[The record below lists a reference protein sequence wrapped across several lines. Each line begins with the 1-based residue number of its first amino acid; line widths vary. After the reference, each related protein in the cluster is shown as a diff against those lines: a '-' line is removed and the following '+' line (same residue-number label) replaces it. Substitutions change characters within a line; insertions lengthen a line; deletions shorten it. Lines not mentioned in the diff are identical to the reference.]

1 MRPADHQQSI
11 LIEPART
18 PFDLDLS
25 GIWAHRELVYFLT
38 LRDIKVRYK
47 QTALGVVWV
56 LLQPLLTAGILALV
70 FSSFARFE
78 TTVPYP
84 AFVLGGTLIWIF
96 VFTAVSMTSGSFI
109 NNANLVT
116 KVYFPRLIVPLASTL
131 ACIFD
136 LAVSLPLLALVLV
149 YYGIVPSWG
158 IVLAPVFV
166 AMAFIQAAAFG
177 TLFSALNV
185 RYRDV
190 KFALPFFLQ
199 VWMLASPVFYPASM
213 IPERWRLLFALNPL
227 TGIVE
232 GWRSAIFGAPFDWAV
247 IGVSAA
253 SMTACTLLSVYVF
266 RKMEDDF
273 ADFI

>member
-1 MRPADHQQSI
+1 MRAADHHQSI

-25 GIWAHRELVYFLT
+25 GIWSHRELVYFLT

-56 LLQPLLTAGILALV
+56 LLQPLLTAVILALI

-78 TTVPYP
+78 TAAPYP
-84 AFVLGGTLIWIF
+84 AFVLSGTLLWIF
-96 VFTAVSMTSGSFI
+96 VFTAVSMTSGSFV

-136 LAVSLPLLALVLV
+136 LVVSLPLLALVIA
-149 YYGIVPSWG
+149 YYGIAPSWG
-158 IVLAPVFV
+158 ILLAPVFV
-166 AMAFIQAAAFG
+166 TMAFIQAAAFG

-227 TGIVE
+227 TGIIE
-232 GWRSAIFGAPFDWAV
+232 GWRSSIFGTPFDWSV

-253 SMTACTLLSVYVF
+253 SMAACALLSIFVF

>member
-1 MRPADHQQSI
+1 M
-11 LIEPART
+11 
-18 PFDLDLS
+18 
-25 GIWAHRELVYFLT
+25 YFLT

-47 QTALGVVWV
+47 QTALGVAWV
-56 LLQPLLTAGILALV
+56 VLQPVLTAAILVLV

-78 TTVPYP
+78 TPNAPYP

-96 VFTAVSMTSGSFI
+96 VFTAVSMTSGSFV

-136 LAVSLPLLALVLV
+136 LVMSLPLLAAVLA
-149 YYGIVPSWG
+149 YYRVVPSWSLL
-158 IVLAPVFV
+158 LAPVFV
-166 AMAFIQAAAFG
+166 AMAFVQAAAFG

-190 KFALPFFLQ
+190 KFAVPFFMQ
-199 VWMLASPVFYPASM
+199 VWMLASPVFYPAAM
-213 IPERWRLLFALNPL
+213 IPEPWQWLFALNPM
-227 TGIVE
+227 TGIIE
-232 GWRSAIFGAPFDWAV
+232 GWRSAIFGTPFNWPV
-247 IGVSAA
+247 IGISGL
-253 SMTACTLLSVYVF
+253 SMAICGLLSIFVF